1 MNERTWDGVNGK
13 KPSGSA
19 IAAHPSLRHLPDPN
33 NEQNRTAIRHW
44 IRYSDFYE
52 MPHITYYDSV
62 PDLVRR
68 LELLTPADLMLIS
81 ERMKEFNVRAKSELL
96 KQWRRIMENIAKRSA
111 NSPH

>member
-1 MNERTWDGVNGK
+1 MNERTWDGVHGM

-19 IAAHPSLRHLPDPN
+19 IAAHPSQRHQPDPN
-33 NEQNRTAIRHW
+33 NEQNSTAIRHW

-62 PDLVRR
+62 PDLVRK
-68 LELLTPADLMLIS
+68 LESMTSAELMLIS
-81 ERMKEFNVRAKSELL
+81 ERMKEFNVRAKTDLIR
-96 KQWRRIMENIAKRSA
+96 QWRTILENIAKRSA